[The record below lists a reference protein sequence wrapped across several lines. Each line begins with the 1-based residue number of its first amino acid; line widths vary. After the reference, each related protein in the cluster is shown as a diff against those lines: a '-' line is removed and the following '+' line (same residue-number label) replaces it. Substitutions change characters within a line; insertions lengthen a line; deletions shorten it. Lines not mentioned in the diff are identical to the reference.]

1 MKQAEVLL
9 GGVKPVVP
17 GAAPTAKPVAA
28 TTTHTA
34 PVSQKV
40 AFTQTRLAWEQTRN
54 HVRAELKKLQE
65 QMLADMKDD
74 PDFANLSKNSAVLY
88 RPLEKL
94 DERLMDKLDDAL
106 NATTSE
112 QRNASHQEA
121 LKIVDEYMAFATTD
135 TLLHDI
141 CDNGFVDVDIE
152 AVLVERLTAMA
163 AQLKTAMTA

>member
-1 MKQAEVLL
+1 
-9 GGVKPVVP
+9 
-17 GAAPTAKPVAA
+17 
-28 TTTHTA
+28 
-34 PVSQKV
+34 
-40 AFTQTRLAWEQTRN
+40 
-54 HVRAELKKLQE
+54 
-65 QMLADMKDD
+65 
-74 PDFANLSKNSAVLY
+74 
-88 RPLEKL
+88 
-94 DERLMDKLDDAL
+94 L